1 MSYTYWKYDTSLSTP
16 RMNINISGP
25 GLNTGPGYTSALN
38 IVRPLYVNGTSSKV
52 YSTNKSYQFVTN
64 TNLLYTSAASFSV
77 TTPWNDKLSYINGV
91 TASGSTTPQSF
102 FHYST
107 PNTNLTSTNRVTFEA
122 NGTFSNSRGIT
133 NFTLNEID
141 FNILG
146 FSYYRTS
153 NTSGTPNIL
162 QNAMPNSLG
171 WHYDRNSDI
180 YFWSDRVTGS
190 PSTIIDATSAGYF
203 PVGGQNGNKT
213 SNIGY
218 RLNNALYKFVPYT
231 NFNFTFGY
239 QNSGN
244 FPLRIYLSKSLPS
257 LSPASWT
264 NLVSGVYTPP
274 SNSILIATLTQSV
287 ASDGSTSATSSVSHQ
302 FYGVSG
308 NQYIIFVG
316 GFAGASASGTT
327 SSTIYLTN
335 LQISGGY
342 HPGNNRQYVMINSA
356 TNSSTTLTG
365 ATYASLVGTGNT
377 VNATASLSNPG
388 ISRILSKLGNG
399 TFRSGIW
406 ENGVWNSGWRVDDKM
421 KEFYEISQFF
431 SYNSGKRWRV
441 QITGPAS
448 SASEFN
454 VGDNVSISNIV
465 PIDINDDRKIIKGY
479 YTVINK
485 TQNSIVVEFDANFPI
500 RRIEKDSDNHRI
512 YVTKNVWLSGGFL
525 NGYFTGIWNYGLF
538 KGYPLITE
546 MYNTQWIDGIFDG
559 GHFSTDIYTIPPFVD
574 TIFSSGNVGL
584 TFSSPHR
591 LAVGDVIT
599 IDKNDKSIN
608 PQYDGDYNV
617 ISVVNDYHLVTDI
630 AWGSDSSSEGGQIT
644 TSLTTGLLQKVDFKS
659 NNISKITSNLSMD
672 SNSVFVYNSWMDVVY
687 DSSSATNIGR
697 PQSISNLVSRRPYS
711 VNNLYGFIT
720 NDVLESSSSF
730 RDSFSTSIRKYRLGT
745 KYKIFADFIG
755 DAGNFKED
763 FGGDLGDTEILKY
776 GWTFSRTSTNSLL
789 LKRTVEDEESSEQIG
804 EELDVTSIK
813 AGGILDITND
823 TESYVPNKTYENIES
838 LRYTMAEFNLGTY
851 SNIVS
856 GISSVLAGTTSFT
869 AGPFT
874 IDFPIYEDHLPYL
887 YLYNSLSTDSG
898 SISINS
904 VLSNNNP
911 LYGPPIHFNNLNLVN
926 RLSSSGVNVLT
937 QATYLPIYDNV
948 NHLITKRK
956 RKVEYFYNKR
966 NLGMNF
972 MGYAKSSVDPID
984 YIVDNL
990 HFYEVDMIPFFSYFT
1005 EDNINKGIV
1014 VPYQGISPFI
1024 DYSNANFS
1032 FIDNISIGLDSI
1044 QTQNSNTVVSGVGAG
1059 VGAGGINTSVAFFDP
1074 GPAAIFVD
1082 PLGSGAFSDI
1092 RLKENIN
1099 LVGKSSSGINIY
1111 EWNYINDVNRFRGVV
1126 AQELLGTKF
1135 ERSLSIKQGFYFVD
1149 YTDLDVEFEK
1159 I

>member
-1 MSYTYWKYDTSLSTP
+1 MGGLIAFAGYNYWKYDSD
-16 RMNINISGP
+16 RMNINTAGP
-25 GLNTGPGYTSALN
+25 GLTTSRN
-38 IVRPLYVNGTSSKV
+38 NVRPLYVKGPSKS

-64 TNLLYTSAASFSV
+64 QQFLYDAAPSASFSV
-77 TTPWNDKLSYINGV
+77 TTPWNDKLSYVNGM

-107 PNTNLTSTNRVTFEA
+107 PTTNLTSTNRVTFEA
-122 NGTFSNSRGIT
+122 NGWFEGTRGIR

-146 FSYYRTS
+146 FSYYRSSS
-153 NTSGTPNIL
+153 NLLANS
-162 QNAMPNSLG
+162 MPNSLG
-171 WHYDRNSDI
+171 WHYDSASDI

-190 PSTIIDATSAGYF
+190 PSTIINATSAGYF
-203 PVGGQNGNKT
+203 PVGGSNGNKT

-264 NLVSGVYTPP
+264 KLVSGVYTPP

-302 FYGVSG
+302 FFGVSG

-327 SSTIYLTN
+327 SSSIYLKN

-342 HPGNNRQYVMINSA
+342 HPGNNRQYLMTNSA
-356 TNSSTTLTG
+356 TNSTTSLTG
-365 ATYASLVGTGNT
+365 ATYAALVGTGNT
-377 VNATASLSNPG
+377 VNATASLTNPG
-388 ISRILSKLGNG
+388 ISKILSKLGNG

-421 KEFYEISQFF
+421 KEFYEVSQFF

-448 SASEFN
+448 SATEFN
-454 VGDNVSISNIV
+454 IGDNVSISNIV
-465 PIDINDDRKIIKGY
+465 PIDINDERKIIKGY

-485 TQNSIVVEFDANFPI
+485 TQNSIIVEFDANFPI

-559 GHFSTDIYTIPPFVD
+559 GHFSTDVYTIPPFVD

-591 LAVGDVIT
+591 LAIGDVIT
-599 IDKNDKSIN
+599 IKMDVPVGSLEPVN
-608 PQYDGDYNV
+608 PQYDGEYNV
-617 ISVVNDYHLVTDI
+617 TSVVNDYHLVTDI
-630 AWGSDSSSEGGQIT
+630 PWGSDTSGESGQIT

-659 NNISKITSNLSMD
+659 NNISRITSNLSMD
-672 SNSVFVYNSWMDVVY
+672 SNSVFVYNSWMNVVY
-687 DSSSATNIGR
+687 DDSSATNIGR
-697 PQSISNLVSRRPYS
+697 PQSISNLVSRRSYS

-763 FGGDLGDTEILKY
+763 FGGELGDTEILKY

-789 LKRTVEDEESSEQIG
+789 LKRTIEDEESSEQIG
-804 EELDVTSIK
+804 EELGVTSIK
-813 AGGILDITND
+813 DGGILDITND
-823 TESYVPNKTYENIES
+823 TEFDVLNKTYENIES
-838 LRYTMAEFNLGTY
+838 LRYTMVEFNLGTY
-851 SNIVS
+851 S
-856 GISSVLAGTTSFT
+856 ISVNNTTNVLVGTISAFGLSFS
-869 AGPFT
+869 
-874 IDFPIYEDHLPYL
+874 IYETHLAYL
-887 YLYNSLSTDSG
+887 YRYNSLATNSG
-898 SISINS
+898 FLSIGS
-904 VLSNNNP
+904 LFSNTIP

-926 RLSSSGVNVLT
+926 RLSSSGLNVLT
-937 QATYLPIYDNV
+937 QATYLPVYNNV

-956 RKVEYFYNKR
+956 KKVEYFYNKR
-966 NLGMNF
+966 NLSMNF
-972 MGYAKSSVDPID
+972 MGYAKPSADPID
-984 YIVDNL
+984 YIIDNL

-1014 VPYQGISPFI
+1014 VPFQGISPFI

-1059 VGAGGINTSVAFFDP
+1059 VGAGGGISTSSMAVLDP
-1074 GPAAIFVD
+1074 GSVIFSPSPV
-1082 PLGSGAFSDI
+1082 GSGGFSDI

-1099 LVGKSSSGINIY
+1099 LVGKSLSGINIY

-1135 ERSLSIKQGFYFVD
+1135 ESSLSIKQGFYFVD
-1149 YTDLDVEFEK
+1149 YTDLDVKFEK